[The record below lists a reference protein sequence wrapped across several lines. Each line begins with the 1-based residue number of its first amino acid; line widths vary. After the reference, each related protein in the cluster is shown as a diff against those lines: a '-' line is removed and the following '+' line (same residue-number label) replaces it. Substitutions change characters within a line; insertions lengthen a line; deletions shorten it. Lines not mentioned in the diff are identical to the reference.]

1 MLSRFRLLV
10 LCVALSACTG
20 KDATAP
26 MSVASVLVSVP
37 SHTFYVGASVQAT
50 VAVTDQSGNAI
61 SGQAVSWS
69 TSDPTIATVS
79 QSGLMTGTGAGFAT
93 ITASVGTHQ
102 GTAALTVTLVPVASV
117 LVTPATSALLVGQT
131 QQLTAAAH
139 DSAGNIL
146 SNRTIT
152 WSTSDSTKARVSST
166 GLVTAVAAGSVSITA
181 TIGTQLGLAN
191 FQVSLVPVA
200 SVAITPTTNTLFVGQ
215 TQQLTAVALD
225 SAGNALANR
234 TITWSTSD
242 GTKISVSNTGLVTAI
257 GAGSVT
263 VTATIGGKS
272 ATSIAS
278 AGLPTI
284 QAAMDSTPVAQV
296 GTLYFPTLR
305 VRVMFGG
312 KALSGYNIQ
321 WTTKDSTNGWAFA
334 VSPFTDSA
342 GYVSANWISGPAASQ
357 QVSVQ
362 GNGVTLVLP
371 FQAVA
376 FVTGTNGRGTNW
388 TDATGSQAD
397 GFRVSLTAATAPL
410 ATYYAAMQWNSG
422 YAGIQTQGDG
432 TRNLI
437 FTIWDFQGVTASLIY
452 QDSSAVPVQSG
463 TPVCGRGVENGGN
476 FLHCLEVY
484 PWKVNHT
491 YGFELDMTLGNGY
504 SDYTIFVTDSSTG
517 TRLKFATIRG
527 VPHTGAY
534 PLGSGGFSTWTEDFG
549 TQGSSCFTTDVH
561 DLTATSPSK
570 LVGGVWQP
578 MTGAVHGSTEYT
590 GGCQNVSLTKSG
602 NGVRMTGGG
611 YRVDP
616 PMAPNTSYTI
626 PIP

>member
-1 MLSRFRLLV
+1 MPSHSRLLV
-10 LCVALSACTG
+10 LCALLSACSS
-20 KDATAP
+20 KDSITSPAVVVT
-26 MSVASVLVSVP
+26 SVQVSLP
-37 SHTFYVGASVQAT
+37 PHTFYVGGSVQAT
-50 VAVTDQSGNAI
+50 VAVTDQNGNAM
-61 SGQAVSWS
+61 SGQAVNWS
-69 TSDPTIATVS
+69 TSDATIATVT
-79 QSGLMTGTGAGFAT
+79 QTGLVSGVGAGSAT
-93 ITASVGTHQ
+93 ITATVGTRQ
-102 GTAALTVTLVPVASV
+102 GSAALTITLVPVASV
-117 LVTPATSALLVGQT
+117 LVTTPTNALFVGQT
-131 QQLTAAAH
+131 QQLTAVAH

-146 SNRTIT
+146 TNRTIT
-152 WSTSDSTKARVSST
+152 WATSDSTKARVSSAGT
-166 GLVTAVAAGSVSITA
+166 VTAVAAGSVSITA
-181 TIGTQLGLAN
+181 TIGTQLGSASL
-191 FQVSLVPVA
+191 QISLVPVA
-200 SVAITPTTNTLFVGQ
+200 SVVVTPTTNALYVGQ
-215 TQQLTAVALD
+215 TQQLTATALD
-225 SAGNALANR
+225 SIGNILTNR
-234 TITWSTSD
+234 TVTWGTSD
-242 GTKISVSNTGLVTAI
+242 GTKVSVSNTGLVTAI
-257 GAGSVT
+257 GVGSVS

-272 ATSIAS
+272 GTTSAS
-278 AGLPTI
+278 AGLPAI
-284 QAAMDSTPVAQV
+284 QVAMDSTPVAQV
-296 GTLYFPTLR
+296 GALYFPTLR

-570 LVGGVWQP
+570 LVGGVW
-578 MTGAVHGSTEYT
+578 
-590 GGCQNVSLTKSG
+590 
-602 NGVRMTGGG
+602 
-611 YRVDP
+611 
-616 PMAPNTSYTI
+616 
-626 PIP
+626 